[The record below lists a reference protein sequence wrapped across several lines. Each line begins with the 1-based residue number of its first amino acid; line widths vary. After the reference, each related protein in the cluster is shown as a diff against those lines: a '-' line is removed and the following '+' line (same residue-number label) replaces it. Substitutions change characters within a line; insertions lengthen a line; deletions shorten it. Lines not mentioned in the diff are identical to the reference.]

1 MITVTTP
8 SGVISQVAGNFS
20 ASALTTSSSS
30 HDKISGDRS
39 RDKKSPTSRAA
50 PTTATGGNS
59 SSAHTQ
65 GHSHL
70 SSAPPPFQGTQARG
84 SSANLP
90 QSAPTA
96 TGNTQAGRTQPQT
109 AQPAGSLSLPP
120 QQPLAASGPSTPSA
134 VQVLA
139 NGGNAGG
146 SAAAGRNTGDFN
158 HAITF
163 VNTIKQRY
171 SRDQNVYKRFLEILQ
186 TYQRDGQEI
195 AEVRCVSVDS
205 HSRSAVANCPGV

>member
-8 SGVISQVAGNFS
+8 SGTVSQVAGNFS
-20 ASALTTSSSS
+20 ASALSGSSSKPEKTS
-30 HDKISGDRS
+30 ADRS
-39 RDKKSPTSRAA
+39 RDKKSPSSRSG
-50 PTTATGGNS
+50 PNTATASG
-59 SSAHTQ
+59 SASHQ
-65 GHSHL
+65 PGHSHL
-70 SSAPPPFQGTQARG
+70 SSGPPPFQGGQARG
-84 SSANLP
+84 ASTNLP

-96 TGNTQAGRTQPQT
+96 TGSTQAGRSQPQT

-146 SAAAGRNTGDFN
+146 SAAAARNSGVEFN

-195 AEVRCVSVDS
+195 SEVSPA
-205 HSRSAVANCPGV
+205 SACPTNDGR